1 MIVDIKKASIWATKK
16 LKRNISPHNISYLVN
31 YGRVKKIEKDNKIYV
46 NLLEL
51 EKYYKTFYKLQEEYK
66 KKYKDIEW
74 ELSFDWVKESERTK
88 HVHRLHPYKG
98 KFIPQLVEYFLD
110 SHTDN
115 LKKEIFFQKED
126 IVIDPFCG
134 SGTTLVQANELGI
147 HSIGVDVSPF
157 NAFISNVKLIDVDF
171 EKLEKE
177 IDKILVRLNNFVK
190 EKNYIIFDEELSEK
204 LTKFNTKYFPSPEFK
219 IKIRNKVIDEKKYG
233 KEKELEFSS
242 IYSSLIKKY
251 NIELKNNGN
260 TFLDKWYIKSI
271 REEIDFVFSLI
282 KNIEDVNVKK
292 VIALILSRTIRS
304 CRATTHSDLATLKE
318 PQLAPYYC
326 KKHAKICKPL
336 FSLEGWFNRYAKD
349 TIKRLKEFDKLKQN
363 VFSQCFIGDSRNI
376 NLYEKIKNKN
386 FLEYFKIKKA
396 KGIFTS
402 PPYIGLIN
410 YHEQH
415 NYAYELFG
423 FERQDNFEIGAMF
436 KGTGKKAREDYVK
449 GISDVLINMKQYL
462 NEDANIFIVANDK
475 YNLYPEIS
483 KRSNLKIVK
492 EFKRPVLNRVEKDK
506 NPYAESIF
514 WMKGV

>member
-190 EKNYIIFDEELSEK
+190 EMKDINGDGTLDDNVKDIINDAKDRFEKAMDNDLNISEALGSVFD
-204 LTKFNTKYFPSPEFK
+204 F
-219 IKIRNKVIDEKKYG
+219 
-233 KEKELEFSS
+233 
-242 IYSSLIKKY
+242 
-251 NIELKNNGN
+251 
-260 TFLDKWYIKSI
+260 
-271 REEIDFVFSLI
+271 
-282 KNIEDVNVKK
+282 VKK
-292 VIALILSRTIRS
+292 VYNIK
-304 CRATTHSDLATLKE
+304 DL
-318 PQLAPYYC
+318 
-326 KKHAKICKPL
+326 
-336 FSLEGWFNRYAKD
+336 
-349 TIKRLKEFDKLKQN
+349 
-363 VFSQCFIGDSRNI
+363 
-376 NLYEKIKNKN
+376 NKN
-386 FLEYFKIKKA
+386 DAKKILDFMKSVDSVIGVIDFSDSEIPSEIVNLMEERDKAKKEKDWKRSDEIRDVIKK
-396 KGIFTS
+396 KG
-402 PPYIGLIN
+402 
-410 YHEQH
+410 
-415 NYAYELFG
+415 YE
-423 FERQDNFEIGAMF
+423 
-436 KGTGKKAREDYVK
+436 
-449 GISDVLINMKQYL
+449 VL
-462 NEDANIFIVANDK
+462 D
-475 YNLYPEIS
+475 S
-483 KRSNLKIVK
+483 KEGSKVRKI
-492 EFKRPVLNRVEKDK
+492 
-506 NPYAESIF
+506 
-514 WMKGV
+514 